1 MSDNMFSFVFDVDGT
16 LCPIKGEDESYADL
30 VPYADMVEKLREY
43 KAQGARI
50 ILYTSRNMRTY
61 GGDVS
66 LILEHTKPELEAW
79 LAKWDIPYDE
89 IVYGKLWPG
98 HRGLYVDDRSTT
110 RPTPGRRTLRK
121 RPRPSMS
128 SSPWAVSVPGSAKP
142 ATRCRST

>member
-89 IVYGKLWPG
+89 VVYGKLWPG
-98 HRGLYVDDRSTT
+98 HKGLYVDDRSV
-110 RPTPGRRTLRK
+110 RPDEFLKYSVEELQEMILR
-121 RPRPSMS
+121 
-128 SSPWAVSVPGSAKP
+128 A
-142 ATRCRST
+142 